1 MMRKIKLFIAMSLDG
16 YIADEKGSID
26 WLEPYNSGDDDT
38 YDLFYKTV
46 DTVVMGRK
54 TYEQVTEE
62 LSPDVYPYED
72 SYTYVISSQ
81 DLKPRDNMTVIS
93 EDVVAVLNSIK
104 HQEGKDLWIVGGAR
118 LVSALVDASI
128 IDEYWIAVAP
138 VLLGKGIALFEES
151 INMEHL
157 HLVESFTKG
166 QLVYL
171 KYEKRS

>member
-1 MMRKIKLFIAMSLDG
+1 MRKIKLFIAMSLDG
-16 YIADEKGSID
+16 YIADEKGAID
-26 WLEPYNSGDDDT
+26 WLEPYNSVDDDT

-72 SYTYVISSQ
+72 SYTYVVSSQ

-138 VLLGKGIALFEES
+138 VLLGKGIPLFDES
-151 INMEHL
+151 INSHQL
-157 HLVESFTKG
+157 NLIESYTKG
-166 QLVYL
+166 QLVYM
-171 KYEKRS
+171 KYQKRA

>member
-16 YIADEKGSID
+16 YIADEKGAID
-26 WLEPYNSGDDDT
+26 WLEPYNSVDDDT

-72 SYTYVISSQ
+72 SYTYVVSSQ

-138 VLLGKGIALFEES
+138 VLLGKGIPLFDES
-151 INMEHL
+151 INSHQL
-157 HLVESFTKG
+157 NLIESYTKG
-166 QLVYL
+166 QLVYM
-171 KYEKRS
+171 KYQKRA

>member
-1 MMRKIKLFIAMSLDG
+1 MRKIKLFIAMSLDG
-16 YIADEKGSID
+16 YIADEKGAID
-26 WLEPYNSGDDDT
+26 WLEPYNSVDDDT
-38 YDLFYKTV
+38 YDFFYKTV

-72 SYTYVISSQ
+72 SYTYVVSSQ

-138 VLLGKGIALFEES
+138 VLLGKGIPLFDES
-151 INMEHL
+151 INSHQL
-157 HLVESFTKG
+157 NLIESYTKG
-166 QLVYL
+166 QLVYM
-171 KYEKRS
+171 KYQKRA

>member
-16 YIADEKGSID
+16 YIADEKGAID
-26 WLEPYNSGDDDT
+26 WLEPYNSIDDDT

-72 SYTYVISSQ
+72 SYTYVVSSQ

-157 HLVESFTKG
+157 NLVESFTKG

>member
-16 YIADEKGSID
+16 YIADEKGAID
-26 WLEPYNSGDDDT
+26 WLEPYNSVDDDT
-38 YDLFYKTV
+38 YDFFYKTV

-72 SYTYVISSQ
+72 SYTYVVSSQ

-138 VLLGKGIALFEES
+138 VLLGKGIPLFDES
-151 INMEHL
+151 INSHQL
-157 HLVESFTKG
+157 NLIESYTKG
-166 QLVYL
+166 QLVYM
-171 KYEKRS
+171 KYQKRA

>member
-16 YIADEKGSID
+16 YIADEKGAID
-26 WLEPYNSGDDDT
+26 WLEPYNSVDDDT
-38 YDLFYKTV
+38 YDFFYKTV

-72 SYTYVISSQ
+72 SYTYVVSSQ

-118 LVSALVDASI
+118 LVSALVDTSI

-138 VLLGKGIALFEES
+138 VLLGKGIPLFDES
-151 INMEHL
+151 INSHQL
-157 HLVESFTKG
+157 NLIESYTKG
-166 QLVYL
+166 QLVYM
-171 KYEKRS
+171 KYQKRA